1 MDSDIRRRA
10 VDDYNDKE
18 CAMKTLEML
27 EKRVRALVDMVQEL
41 QANNVSLSKENKEL
55 QEQIQVMEK
64 TIMQESKNL
73 DNLKVEQD
81 KTKSFVDSLIKDI
94 DALVEHGNNL

>member
-1 MDSDIRRRA
+1 
-10 VDDYNDKE
+10 
-18 CAMKTLEML
+18 MKTLEML